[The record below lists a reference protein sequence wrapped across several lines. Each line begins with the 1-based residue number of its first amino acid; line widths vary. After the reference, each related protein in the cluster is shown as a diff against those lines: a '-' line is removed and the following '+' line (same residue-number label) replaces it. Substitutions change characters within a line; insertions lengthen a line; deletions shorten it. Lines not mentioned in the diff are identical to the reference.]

1 MHQTV
6 REFFLSAH
14 RDLSFGFS
22 QNIHDVHAMISRS
35 CLRYLMLCA
44 KETPFPGARS
54 NPKSWTPSHF
64 EKYVSHLN
72 QRPLINYALGH
83 LKEHIGN
90 CIETDFT
97 QLVSELCEQL
107 IGNETY
113 CLLESWITSHLNG
126 SLAHQKRMPSA
137 KNFKNRL
144 LHTATQLKY
153 SRVVEALI
161 IAGAEIDASIQGT
174 RPLLVSAGLGDE
186 TTVRLLQNLGAGIE
200 SKDGNKRTAL
210 HHAASSGHDSTV
222 RTLVEN
228 LDANKEAVDKEK
240 QTALHHAALNGH
252 DSTVR
257 MLVETL
263 GANKEAVDRDNR
275 TALHHAALN
284 GHDSTV
290 RMLVETLDAN
300 KEAVDAKNWTALH
313 HAALNGHDSTVRML
327 VETLGAN
334 KEAVDRNGRTALH
347 HAASNGH
354 DTTVRMLAENLDA
367 ETADAKGNTA
377 LHLAAINGHET
388 TVNLLVS
395 ELGANR
401 DAEQTPLS
409 IPTPS
414 SQPPVSVKK
423 CVVKPIPWG
432 HEAIKHHETLSPI
445 LQKTFRELG
454 FSVYSFTLMLR
465 ERSGEDRGNIVLFV
479 WIPPTS
485 TYDKLIPLLQEH
497 CDPLNIEVEIR
508 HGIRRNMGGTESWSS
523 EKPAHFF
530 LSQLHPGAGIKG
542 RWRFGTIGGLLKDTK
557 TGTKYA
563 LTCGHVLKSS
573 DEVYS
578 MDTLETAE
586 KICGQIEEREKKF
599 AELDQQREHFEQ
611 GPEYENL
618 LVQLHQMNQGEM
630 FFKWQKK
637 QIHQIRENQGLE
649 DMLNMLKVG
658 KVAQLTGAEAVVVR
672 WVIFGRVFALS
683 FLVMSNYHLDGVR
696 KGQDWALMEDDG
708 MVLGSNAA
716 RWPAFLGL
724 PSREYM
730 LRESPEPVLSNKVVK
745 MGRST
750 GFTKGILSAVSVIS
764 VDDLTGDL
772 PPVCDN
778 LAVYPVE
785 DVDFAQPGD
794 SGALAF
800 DEDGRVVGMVYSTID
815 ATVAENIDDSEQNPR
830 PVFLESF
837 QDIKQWIKNE
847 LHIDVV
853 LDQDREAPPWWF
865 PPQGLEQEEVEKEV
879 VEEEVE
885 VEEVEVESAIP
896 VQLHLCESKRS
907 LEGLTVCAK
916 CGGNVK
922 YS

>member
-6 REFFLSAH
+6 REFFLSAR
-14 RDLSFGFS
+14 RDVSFGFL
-22 QNIHDVHAMISRS
+22 QNVHDVHAMISRS

-44 KETPFPGARS
+44 KETPFPEARS
-54 NPKSWTPSHF
+54 NPKSWKSSHF
-64 EKYVSHLN
+64 EAYVSHLN

-107 IGNETY
+107 TGNATY
-113 CLLESWITSHLNG
+113 CLLESWIPSHLNG
-126 SLAHQKRMPSA
+126 SLAPQKSMPSA
-137 KNFKNRL
+137 RNFKNRL
-144 LHTATQLKY
+144 LHTATRLKY

-161 IAGAEIDASIQGT
+161 IAGAEIDASIQGK

-186 TTVRLLQNLGAGIE
+186 TTVRLLRKLGAGIE

-240 QTALHHAALNGH
+240 Q
-252 DSTVR
+252 
-257 MLVETL
+257 
-263 GANKEAVDRDNR
+263 
-275 TALHHAALN
+275 
-284 GHDSTV
+284 
-290 RMLVETLDAN
+290 
-300 KEAVDAKNWTALH
+300 TALH

-683 FLVMSNYHLDGVR
+683 FLVISNYHLDGVR